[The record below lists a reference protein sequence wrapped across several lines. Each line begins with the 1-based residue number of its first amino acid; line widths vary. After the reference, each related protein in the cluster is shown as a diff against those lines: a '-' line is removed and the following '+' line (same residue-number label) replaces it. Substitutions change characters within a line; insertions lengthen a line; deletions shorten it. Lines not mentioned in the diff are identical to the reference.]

1 MLQPADVLIVDEP
14 TNDLDIPTREVLEES
29 LQEFSGALVLVTHDR
44 YMLTRLCTQF
54 VGLDGH
60 GAHGTFAEYQ
70 QWETWLRRQLKNP
83 EEQENQSRSPNARS
97 KGSSTKKLTYREQK
111 EYDSFEAK
119 ILQAESAVERCQAKV
134 EDPTVVSDH
143 IQLEDAYDALQ
154 LAERQVAQLY
164 ERWSELEAKLQS
176 GQG

>member
-1 MLQPADVLIVDEP
+1 MGRSP
-14 TNDLDIPTREVLEES
+14 S
-29 LQEFSGALVLVTHDR
+29 ALVLVTHDR

-54 VGLDGH
+54 VGLDGQ

-70 QWETWLRRQLKNP
+70 QWETWHRRQLKNP
-83 EEQENQSRSPNARS
+83 EEQEDQSRLPNARS

-119 ILQAESAVERCQAKV
+119 ILQAESVVKRCQAKV